1 MPKPWGPV
9 PPWTHLLLSTGSLK
23 EPKHQHNSNLSP
35 SRTRDIYAPQEQ
47 WLYTWNGYSWK
58 TCKVQRKSWEGN
70 AVCLSSHSHAV
81 LCETAWPTQDGS
93 VDPGDQNTDPQNFC
107 WCLICPP
114 PTDTQHSPVK
124 SCCWEI
130 MRQVLSSCQPL
141 KFPALQHWLQ
151 CLLQNYSIL
160 GPMSNSAFLSYLPV
174 AVSCGSWLSSSVISL
189 ESPLD
194 PDWPEGSYTTNQP
207 KPKPWIK

>member
-1 MPKPWGPV
+1 MPKPRGPV

-35 SRTRDIYAPQEQ
+35 SRTRDFYAPQEQ

-58 TCKVQRKSWEGN
+58 TCKVQRKSWEGDT
-70 AVCLSSHSHAV
+70 VCPAV
-81 LCETAWPTQDGS
+81 LVLCRVRLPDLPRMVLWIQFIRTQIW
-93 VDPGDQNTDPQNFC
+93 

-114 PTDTQHSPVK
+114 PTDTQHSP
-124 SCCWEI
+124 I
-130 MRQVLSSCQPL
+130 LLLGDHGQVLRSCQSP
-141 KFPALQHWLQ
+141 KFPALQFF
-151 CLLQNYSIL
+151 LQNHSIL
-160 GPMSNSAFLSYLPV
+160 GAMSNSAFISYLPV
-174 AVSCGSWLSSSVISL
+174 AVSCGSWLLSSVISL

-194 PDWPEGSYTTNQP
+194 PDWPEGSYTTDQP

>member
-70 AVCLSSHSHAV
+70 TVCPAILMVCCVRLPDLPRMV
-81 LCETAWPTQDGS
+81 LWIQLIRTQIPRTCACASIYWHTAQPSQ
-93 VDPGDQNTDPQNFC
+93 
-107 WCLICPP
+107 
-114 PTDTQHSPVK
+114 

-130 MRQVLSSCQPL
+130 MGQFSAHTNHQNSLHSS
-141 KFPALQHWLQ
+141 
-151 CLLQNYSIL
+151 ID
-160 GPMSNSAFLSYLPV
+160 
-174 AVSCGSWLSSSVISL
+174 SSSFCK
-189 ESPLD
+189 
-194 PDWPEGSYTTNQP
+194 TTQF
-207 KPKPWIK
+207 